1 MSDYGL
7 IINGKKVFSSN
18 TFSVL
23 NPANEEVIAECPIAS
38 KGQLDEAVSAASIA
52 FKTWSAEPDN
62 IKAEAC
68 GNISA
73 AITEL
78 ESEKDLKNSIIKYQR
93 LIQLNNFIENKFKE
107 KSKSIT
113 SKTLKILSK
122 IQKK

>member
-1 MSDYGL
+1 MKS
-7 IINGKKVFSSN
+7 INI
-18 TFSVL
+18 
-23 NPANEEVIAECPIAS
+23 PE
-38 KGQLDEAVSAASIA
+38 
-52 FKTWSAEPDN
+52 N
-62 IKAEAC
+62 IKNKTLEELKVE
-68 GNISA
+68 ISA

-78 ESEKDLKNSIIKYQR
+78 ELEKDLKNSIIKYQK

>member
-1 MSDYGL
+1 MKS
-7 IINGKKVFSSN
+7 INIPEDIKNKTLEELKV
-18 TFSVL
+18 
-23 NPANEEVIAECPIAS
+23 E
-38 KGQLDEAVSAASIA
+38 
-52 FKTWSAEPDN
+52 
-62 IKAEAC
+62 
-68 GNISA
+68 ISA

-78 ESEKDLKNSIIKYQR
+78 ELEKDLKNSIVKYQK

>member
-1 MSDYGL
+1 MKS
-7 IINGKKVFSSN
+7 INI
-18 TFSVL
+18 
-23 NPANEEVIAECPIAS
+23 PE
-38 KGQLDEAVSAASIA
+38 
-52 FKTWSAEPDN
+52 N
-62 IKAEAC
+62 IKNKTLEELKVE
-68 GNISA
+68 IST

-107 KSKSIT
+107 KLKSIT

>member
-1 MSDYGL
+1 MKS
-7 IINGKKVFSSN
+7 INI
-18 TFSVL
+18 
-23 NPANEEVIAECPIAS
+23 PE
-38 KGQLDEAVSAASIA
+38 
-52 FKTWSAEPDN
+52 N
-62 IKAEAC
+62 IKNKTLEELKVE
-68 GNISA
+68 ISA

>member
-1 MSDYGL
+1 MKS
-7 IINGKKVFSSN
+7 INIPEDIKNKTLEELKV
-18 TFSVL
+18 
-23 NPANEEVIAECPIAS
+23 E
-38 KGQLDEAVSAASIA
+38 
-52 FKTWSAEPDN
+52 
-62 IKAEAC
+62 
-68 GNISA
+68 ISA

>member
-1 MSDYGL
+1 MKS
-7 IINGKKVFSSN
+7 INI
-18 TFSVL
+18 
-23 NPANEEVIAECPIAS
+23 PE
-38 KGQLDEAVSAASIA
+38 
-52 FKTWSAEPDN
+52 N
-62 IKAEAC
+62 IKNKTLEELKVE
-68 GNISA
+68 ISA

-113 SKTLKILSK
+113 LKTLKILSK

>member
-1 MSDYGL
+1 MKS
-7 IINGKKVFSSN
+7 INI
-18 TFSVL
+18 
-23 NPANEEVIAECPIAS
+23 PE
-38 KGQLDEAVSAASIA
+38 
-52 FKTWSAEPDN
+52 N
-62 IKAEAC
+62 IKNKTLEELKVE
-68 GNISA
+68 IST

-122 IQKK
+122 IQKKWFIIISWLNLNY

>member
-1 MSDYGL
+1 MKSINIPEN
-7 IINGKKVFSSN
+7 IINKTLEELKV
-18 TFSVL
+18 
-23 NPANEEVIAECPIAS
+23 E
-38 KGQLDEAVSAASIA
+38 
-52 FKTWSAEPDN
+52 
-62 IKAEAC
+62 
-68 GNISA
+68 ISA

>member
-1 MSDYGL
+1 MKY
-7 IINGKKVFSSN
+7 INI
-18 TFSVL
+18 
-23 NPANEEVIAECPIAS
+23 PE
-38 KGQLDEAVSAASIA
+38 
-52 FKTWSAEPDN
+52 N
-62 IKAEAC
+62 IKNKTLEELKVE
-68 GNISA
+68 ISA

>member
-1 MSDYGL
+1 MKS
-7 IINGKKVFSSN
+7 INI
-18 TFSVL
+18 
-23 NPANEEVIAECPIAS
+23 PE
-38 KGQLDEAVSAASIA
+38 
-52 FKTWSAEPDN
+52 N
-62 IKAEAC
+62 IKNKTLEELKVE
-68 GNISA
+68 ISV
-73 AITEL
+73 AIIEL

>member
-1 MSDYGL
+1 MKS
-7 IINGKKVFSSN
+7 INI
-18 TFSVL
+18 
-23 NPANEEVIAECPIAS
+23 PE
-38 KGQLDEAVSAASIA
+38 
-52 FKTWSAEPDN
+52 N
-62 IKAEAC
+62 IKNKTLEELKIE
-68 GNISA
+68 ISA

-78 ESEKDLKNSIIKYQR
+78 ESEKDLKNSIIKYQK

>member
-1 MSDYGL
+1 MKS
-7 IINGKKVFSSN
+7 INI
-18 TFSVL
+18 
-23 NPANEEVIAECPIAS
+23 PE
-38 KGQLDEAVSAASIA
+38 
-52 FKTWSAEPDN
+52 N
-62 IKAEAC
+62 IKNKTLEELKVE
-68 GNISA
+68 ISA

-93 LIQLNNFIENKFKE
+93 LLQLNNFIENKFKE

>member
-1 MSDYGL
+1 MKS
-7 IINGKKVFSSN
+7 INI
-18 TFSVL
+18 
-23 NPANEEVIAECPIAS
+23 PE
-38 KGQLDEAVSAASIA
+38 
-52 FKTWSAEPDN
+52 N
-62 IKAEAC
+62 IKNKTLEELKLE
-68 GNISA
+68 ISE

-78 ESEKDLKNSIIKYQR
+78 ESEEDLKNSINKYQR

>member
-1 MSDYGL
+1 MKS
-7 IINGKKVFSSN
+7 INI
-18 TFSVL
+18 
-23 NPANEEVIAECPIAS
+23 PE
-38 KGQLDEAVSAASIA
+38 
-52 FKTWSAEPDN
+52 N
-62 IKAEAC
+62 IKNKTLEELKVE
-68 GNISA
+68 ISA

-113 SKTLKILSK
+113 FKTLKILSK

>member
-1 MSDYGL
+1 M
-7 IINGKKVFSSN
+7 K
-18 TFSVL
+18 
-23 NPANEEVIAECPIAS
+23 
-38 KGQLDEAVSAASIA
+38 SIDIP
-52 FKTWSAEPDN
+52 EN
-62 IKAEAC
+62 IKNKTLEELKVE
-68 GNISA
+68 ISA

-107 KSKSIT
+107 TSKSIT

>member
-1 MSDYGL
+1 MKS
-7 IINGKKVFSSN
+7 INI
-18 TFSVL
+18 
-23 NPANEEVIAECPIAS
+23 PE
-38 KGQLDEAVSAASIA
+38 
-52 FKTWSAEPDN
+52 N
-62 IKAEAC
+62 IKNKTLEELKVE
-68 GNISA
+68 ISA

-107 KSKSIT
+107 KSRSIT

>member
-1 MSDYGL
+1 MKS
-7 IINGKKVFSSN
+7 INI
-18 TFSVL
+18 
-23 NPANEEVIAECPIAS
+23 PE
-38 KGQLDEAVSAASIA
+38 
-52 FKTWSAEPDN
+52 N
-62 IKAEAC
+62 IKNKTLEELKIE
-68 GNISA
+68 ISA

>member
-1 MSDYGL
+1 MKS
-7 IINGKKVFSSN
+7 INI
-18 TFSVL
+18 
-23 NPANEEVIAECPIAS
+23 PE
-38 KGQLDEAVSAASIA
+38 
-52 FKTWSAEPDN
+52 N
-62 IKAEAC
+62 IKNKTLEELKVE
-68 GNISA
+68 ISA
-73 AITEL
+73 NITEL